1 MDEQIAKK
9 YGDQIDVIAI
19 DANGDKLEGVQDFVN
34 QLTVNY
40 PVGLEDTTTPTYK
53 ALVEQN
59 KGANPFPVDVVV
71 DRYGIITYVAREYDP
86 EGIIAAIDAALAE

>member
-1 MDEQIAKK
+1 MKK
-9 YGDQIDVIAI
+9 YGDQIRVIAI
-19 DANGDKLEGVQDFVN
+19 DANGDSLEGVQEFVN
-34 QLTVNY
+34 HLTVSY

-71 DRYGIITYVAREYDP
+71 NRQGVITYIAREYDP
-86 EGIIAAIDAALAE
+86 AGIIDALDAVLAE